1 MTTALQIARSGLDAL
16 DQRMKTISN
25 HLATVSTTGFKK
37 DRASFASLMYQDDRN
52 PGAASGADT
61 QYATGLGTGTG
72 VRVVGTERMHSQGTL
87 QTTDNALDLAIDGA
101 GFFAVQLADGTVG
114 YTRDGGFKLS
124 ANGEMVTASG
134 LRLAQPLTIPDG
146 AQQITISPDG
156 IVTAAVAGQAAPV
169 EVGQLQLTRF
179 LNPAGLMPV
188 GDNLYRETAG
198 SGPPTL
204 GVAGQAGMG
213 NIRQGMLEG
222 SNVSTVQE
230 LVDMIE
236 TQRAY
241 EINAKVINA
250 ADEMSRYV
258 VQNV

>member
-25 HLATVSTTGFKK
+25 NLANVSTTGFKK
-37 DRASFASLMYQDDRN
+37 DRASFATLMYQDDRN
-52 PGAASGADT
+52 PGAASGPDT
-61 QYATGLGTGTG
+61 QYASGLGTGTG
-72 VRVVGTERMHSQGTL
+72 VRVVGTERIHQQGTL
-87 QTTDNALDLAIDGA
+87 LQTDNALDLAIDGS
-101 GFFAVQLADGTVG
+101 GFFAVQMPDGTIG

-124 ANGEMVTASG
+124 ANGEIVTAAG

-146 AQQITISPDG
+146 ASQVVISPDG
-156 IVTAAVAGQAAPV
+156 IVTATVAGQPAPV

-179 LNPAGLMPV
+179 LNPAGLMPL

-213 NIRQGMLEG
+213 TIRQGMLEG

>member
-25 HLATVSTTGFKK
+25 NLANVSTTGFKR
-37 DRASFASLMYQDDRN
+37 DRANFASLMYQDDRS
-52 PGAASGADT
+52 PGAASGADS
-61 QYATGLGTGTG
+61 QYASGLGTGTG
-72 VRVVGTERMHSQGTL
+72 VRVVGTERIHAQGTMI
-87 QTTDNALDLAIDGA
+87 QTDNALDLAVDGA
-101 GFFAVQLADGTVG
+101 GFFAVQMPDGTVG

-124 ANGEMVTASG
+124 AMGEIVTTAG
-134 LRLAQPLTIPDG
+134 LRLAQPLTVPDG
-146 AQQITISPDG
+146 ATQLVIAPDG
-156 IVTAAVAGQAAPV
+156 TVTASLPGQAVPV
-169 EVGQLQLTRF
+169 EVGQLQLARF

-198 SGPPTL
+198 SGPPTQ

-213 NIRQGMLEG
+213 QVRQGMLEG

-241 EINAKVINA
+241 EINSKVISA
-250 ADEMSRYV
+250 DDEMSRYV

>member
-1 MTTALQIARSGLDAL
+1 MSTALQIARSGLDAL

-25 HLATVSTTGFKK
+25 NLANVSTTGFKK
-37 DRASFASLMYQDDRN
+37 DRASFASLMYQDDRS

-72 VRVVGTERMHSQGTL
+72 VRVVGTERVHSQGTL
-87 QTTDNALDLAIDGA
+87 QQTDNALDVAIDGA
-101 GFFAVQLADGTVG
+101 GFFAVQLADGTQG
-114 YTRDGGFKLS
+114 FTRDGGFKLS
-124 ANGEMVTASG
+124 ASGEIVTASG
-134 LRLAQPLTIPDG
+134 LRLAQSLSIPDG
-146 AQQITISPDG
+146 ASQVTISPDG
-156 IVTAAVAGQAAPV
+156 IVTATVAGQAAPV

-179 LNPAGLMPV
+179 LPPAGLLPL
-188 GDNLYRETAG
+188 GDHLSREPAG
-198 SGPPTL
+198 SGPPTI

-213 NIRQGMLEG
+213 TIRQGMLEG

>member
-25 HLATVSTTGFKK
+25 NLANVNTTGFKR
-37 DRASFASLMYQDDRN
+37 DRASFVTLMYQDERGA
-52 PGAASGADT
+52 GAASGPDT

-72 VRVVGTERMHSQGTL
+72 VRVAGTERIHAQGTL
-87 QTTDNALDLAIDGA
+87 IQTDNALDLAIEGQ
-101 GFFAVQLADGTVG
+101 GFFAVVLPDGTQAF
-114 YTRDGGFKLS
+114 TRDGGFKLS
-124 ANGEMVTASG
+124 ATGELVTNAG
-134 LRLAQPLTIPDG
+134 LRLAQPITIPDG
-146 AQQITISPDG
+146 AERITIAPDG
-156 IVTAAVAGQAAPV
+156 TVTAAIAGQAAPV
-169 EVGQLQLTRF
+169 EVGQIPLTRF
-179 LNPAGLMPV
+179 LNAAGLLPI

-198 SGPPTL
+198 SGPPQQ
-204 GVAGQAGMG
+204 GVAGQAGLG
-213 NIRQGMLEG
+213 NLRQGALEG

>member
-25 HLATVSTTGFKK
+25 NLANVSTTGFKK
-37 DRASFASLMYQDDRN
+37 DRANFASLMYQDDRS

-72 VRVVGTERMHSQGTL
+72 VRVVGTERIHAQGTL
-87 QTTDNALDLAIDGA
+87 LQTDNALDLAIDGA
-101 GFFAVQLADGTVG
+101 GFFGVQLADGTQG
-114 YTRDGGFKLS
+114 FTRDGGFKLS
-124 ANGEMVTASG
+124 ANGEIVTTAG

-146 AQQITISPDG
+146 ASQVVISQDG
-156 IVTAAVAGQAAPV
+156 IVTATVPGQAAPV

-179 LNPAGLMPV
+179 LNPAGLMPL

-204 GVAGQAGMG
+204 GAAGQAGMG

-258 VQNV
+258 TQNV

>member
-25 HLATVSTTGFKK
+25 NLANVSTTGFKK
-37 DRASFASLMYQDDRN
+37 DRASFATLMYQDDRN
-52 PGAASGADT
+52 PGAASGPDT
-61 QYATGLGTGTG
+61 QYASGLGTGTG
-72 VRVVGTERMHSQGTL
+72 VRVVGTERIHQQGTL
-87 QTTDNALDLAIDGA
+87 LQTDNALDLAIDGS
-101 GFFAVQLADGTVG
+101 GFFAVQMPDGTIG

-124 ANGEMVTASG
+124 ANGEIVTAAG

-146 AQQITISPDG
+146 ASQVVISPDG
-156 IVTAAVAGQAAPV
+156 IVTATVPGQAAPV

-179 LNPAGLMPV
+179 LNPAGLMPL

>member
-25 HLATVSTTGFKK
+25 NLANVSTTGFKK

-72 VRVVGTERMHSQGTL
+72 VRVVGTERIHQQGTL
-87 QTTDNALDLAIDGA
+87 QQTDNALDLAIDGA
-101 GFFAVQLADGTVG
+101 GFFAVQLNDGTVG

-124 ANGEMVTASG
+124 ANGEIVTASG

-146 AQQITISPDG
+146 ASQITISPDG

>member
-25 HLATVSTTGFKK
+25 NLANVSTTGFKK

-101 GFFAVQLADGTVG
+101 GFFAVQLNDGTVG

-146 AQQITISPDG
+146 ASQITISQDG
-156 IVTAAVAGQAAPV
+156 IVTATVAGQAAPV

>member
-25 HLATVSTTGFKK
+25 NLANVSTTGFKK
-37 DRASFASLMYQDDRN
+37 DRASFATLMYQDDRS

-87 QTTDNALDLAIDGA
+87 QQTDNALDMAIDGA
-101 GFFAVQLADGTVG
+101 GFFAVQLNDGTVG

-124 ANGEMVTASG
+124 ANGEVVTASG

-146 AQQITISPDG
+146 AQQITISQDG
-156 IVTAAVAGQAAPV
+156 IVTASVAGQAAPV

-179 LNPAGLMPV
+179 LNPAGLMPL

>member
-25 HLATVSTTGFKK
+25 NLANVSTTGFKK

-213 NIRQGMLEG
+213 SIRQGMLEG

>member
-25 HLATVSTTGFKK
+25 NLANVNTTGFKR
-37 DRASFASLMYQDDRN
+37 DRASFVTLMYQDERGA
-52 PGAASGADT
+52 GAASGADT

-72 VRVVGTERMHSQGTL
+72 VRVAGTERIHAQGTL
-87 QTTDNALDLAIDGA
+87 IQTDNALDLAIEGQ
-101 GFFAVQLADGTVG
+101 GFFAVVLPDGTQAFS
-114 YTRDGGFKLS
+114 RDGGFKLS
-124 ANGEMVTASG
+124 ANGELVTNAG
-134 LRLAQPLTIPDG
+134 LRLAQPIAIPDG
-146 AQQITISPDG
+146 AERITIAPDG
-156 IVTAAVAGQAAPV
+156 TVTAAIAGQAAPV
-169 EVGQLQLTRF
+169 EVGQIPLTRF
-179 LNPAGLMPV
+179 LNAAGLLPI

-198 SGPPTL
+198 SGPPQQ
-204 GVAGQAGMG
+204 GVAGQAGLG
-213 NIRQGMLEG
+213 NLRQGALEG

>member
-16 DQRMKTISN
+16 DQRLKVISN
-25 HLATVSTTGFKK
+25 NLANVNTTGFKR
-37 DRASFASLMYQDDRN
+37 DRAAFVSLLYQDDRS
-52 PGAASGADT
+52 PGAASGGDT

-72 VRVVGTERMHSQGTL
+72 VRVAGTERIHAQGNL
-87 QTTDNALDLAIDGA
+87 QQTDNALDLGIEGA
-101 GFFAVQLADGTVG
+101 GFFAVQLPDGTQA
-114 YTRDGGFKLS
+114 YSRDGGFKLS
-124 ANGEMVTASG
+124 ATGELVTAAG
-134 LRLAQPLTIPDG
+134 LRLVPPITIPDG
-146 AQQITISPDG
+146 AERITIAPDG
-156 IVTAAVAGQAAPV
+156 TVNAQLPGQAAPV
-169 EVGQLQLTRF
+169 EAGQITLTRF
-179 LNPAGLMPV
+179 LNPAGLMPM
-188 GDNLYRETAG
+188 GDNLYRETQG
-198 SGPPTL
+198 SGAPIA
-204 GVAGQAGMG
+204 GVAGQAGLG
-213 NIRQGMLEG
+213 TLRQGALEG

>member
-25 HLATVSTTGFKK
+25 NLANVSTTGFKK

-156 IVTAAVAGQAAPV
+156 IVTATAAGQAAPV